1 MIATWEAPRFDPAS
15 PSGGVHPRAARP
27 WLVASD
33 LHLGAV
39 PESTERAFYLF
50 LDYAAGSAEG
60 VVING
65 DLFDFWYSYRHF
77 VPRRHVRTLTTL
89 RDAVAA
95 GLRIVFVGGN
105 RDAVEWDQ
113 GALRDDVGLEVH
125 AGPIE
130 LQLGPWRA
138 LVAHG
143 DGVPPT
149 ASSREGRGAFGGY
162 RHRHAFLRHPAF
174 VWTAKHLFS
183 PDTPAGLMSRFT
195 RTPEWV
201 ARHARGE
208 STGPKPTAPGIERWA
223 RTMLAARPELDLVL
237 AGHSHLP
244 AFAEVAPGRY
254 YVNSGDWIGHHSYV
268 LLRADHAAPELRVW
282 PARLPLDWTQ
292 VDAGGALHSSPQRV
306 TSRTRMSDPEEAP
319 SAVSSAE
326 VST

>member
-1 MIATWEAPRFDPAS
+1 MIATWEAPGLGPA
-15 PSGGVHPRAARP
+15 PPRGGVHPRGGRP

-39 PESTERAFYLF
+39 PESTERAFYRF
-50 LDYAAGSAEG
+50 LDYATGSAEG

-77 VPRRHVRTLTTL
+77 VPRRHVRTLIML
-89 RDAVAA
+89 RDAVAT
-95 GLRIVFVGGN
+95 GLRIIFIGGN

-130 LQLGPWRA
+130 LQLGRWRA

-143 DGVPPT
+143 DGVPPHP
-149 ASSREGRGAFGGY
+149 SSDNKRGAFGGY
-162 RHRHAFLRHPAF
+162 RHRHAFLRHRAF
-174 VWTAKHLFS
+174 VWTAKHLLP
-183 PDTPAGLMSRFT
+183 PDAPAGLMLRFT
-195 RTPEWV
+195 RTHEWV

-223 RTMLAARPELDLVL
+223 RMMLAACPNLDVVL

-244 AFAEVAPGRY
+244 AFAEVAPDRY

-268 LLRADHAAPELRVW
+268 VLPAGHAAPEVRVW
-282 PARLPLDWTQ
+282 PARLPLDLTR
-292 VDAGGALHSSPQRV
+292 VDDGGACFGAPGRV
-306 TSRTRMSDPEEAP
+306 TSPTRASGPAPAP
-319 SAVSSAE
+319 SGSLSVEASA
-326 VST
+326 

>member
-1 MIATWEAPRFDPAS
+1 MISTWEAPGLDPAL
-15 PSGGVHPRAARP
+15 PAGGVHPRARRP

-39 PESTERAFYLF
+39 PESTERAFYRF
-50 LDYAAGSAEG
+50 LDYAAGAADG

-77 VPRRHVRTLTTL
+77 VPRRHVRTLIML

-113 GALRDDVGLEVH
+113 GALRDDVGLEVY
-125 AGPIE
+125 AGPVE
-130 LQLGPWRA
+130 LQLGRWRA

-143 DGVPPT
+143 DGAPP
-149 ASSREGRGAFGGY
+149 AQHSDERHAAFGGY
-162 RHRHAFLRHPAF
+162 RHRHAFLRHPAV
-174 VWTAKHLFS
+174 VWTAKHLLS
-183 PDTPAGLMSRFT
+183 PDTPAGLMARFT
-195 RTPEWV
+195 RTHEWV

-223 RTMLAARPELDLVL
+223 RTMLAASPELDVVL

-244 AFAEVAPGRY
+244 AFVEVAPGRY

-268 LLRADHAAPELRVW
+268 LLPADHAAPDVRVW
-282 PARLPLDWTQ
+282 PARLPLDWAR
-292 VDAGGALHSSPQRV
+292 VDDGGARSIAADRV
-306 TSRTRMSDPEEAP
+306 TLPTRTSAPATAP
-319 SAVSSAE
+319 SGSLSVEA
-326 VST
+326 ST

>member
-1 MIATWEAPRFDPAS
+1 MIATWEAPGLGPA
-15 PSGGVHPRAARP
+15 PPGGGVHPGGRRP

-39 PESTERAFYLF
+39 PESTERAFYRF

-77 VPRRHVRTLTTL
+77 VPRRHVRTLIML

-113 GALRDDVGLEVH
+113 GALREDVGLEVY
-125 AGPIE
+125 AGPVE
-130 LQLGPWRA
+130 LQLGRWRA

-143 DGVPPT
+143 DGVPP
-149 ASSREGRGAFGGY
+149 SPRPGEREGAFGGY

-174 VWTAKHLFS
+174 VWTAKHLLS
-183 PDTPAGLMSRFT
+183 PDTPAGLMVRFT
-195 RTPEWV
+195 RTHEWV

-223 RTMLAARPELDLVL
+223 RTMLAASPELDVVL

-244 AFAEVAPGRY
+244 ALAEVAPGRY

-268 LLRADHAAPELRVW
+268 LLPADRATPEVRVW
-282 PARLPLDWTQ
+282 PARVPLDWTQ
-292 VDAGGALHSSPQRV
+292 VDDGGAPHSAPQPV
-306 TSRTRMSDPEEAP
+306 TSRARISVPEETLRE
-319 SAVSSAE
+319 VSPAE
-326 VST
+326 VSA